1 MFKKEKGY
9 QKNKA
14 GLEKLRKFVFTYI
27 IDSIYLLLIW
37 IFFLVQVMKHCMLIT
52 PLVMYNVY
60 YFWKNFKNNLITL
73 SGWFPLN
80 TH

>member
-9 QKNKA
+9 EKKKA

-37 IFFLVQVMKHCMLIT
+37 IFF
-52 PLVMYNVY
+52 
-60 YFWKNFKNNLITL
+60 
-73 SGWFPLN
+73 
-80 TH
+80 

>member
-14 GLEKLRKFVFTYI
+14 GLEKLRKFVFNYI

-37 IFFLVQVMKHCMLIT
+37 IFFFSAS
-52 PLVMYNVY
+52 NE
-60 YFWKNFKNNLITL
+60 TL
-73 SGWFPLN
+73 YANYTSSDV
-80 TH
+80 